1 MDESNITPEFYVVN
15 RELTDEQ
22 LALVQ
27 HALSITPV
35 EYVVVASPQEVK
47 FARQFTERVAIATN
61 YRGALLFAKDHQPS
75 LVVGK
80 AVVGVLEGVYADGE
94 ITKIV

>member
-1 MDESNITPEFYVVN
+1 MDEQNITPEFYVVN

-27 HALSITPV
+27 HALSITPIEYAVVSTPHDV
-35 EYVVVASPQEVK
+35 E
-47 FARQFTERVAIATN
+47 FARQFTESIAIAVTH
-61 YRGALLFAKDHQPS
+61 RGALLFAKEHQPS

-80 AVVGVLEGVYADGE
+80 ANILEAHYAGE
-94 ITKIV
+94 EVQTIA